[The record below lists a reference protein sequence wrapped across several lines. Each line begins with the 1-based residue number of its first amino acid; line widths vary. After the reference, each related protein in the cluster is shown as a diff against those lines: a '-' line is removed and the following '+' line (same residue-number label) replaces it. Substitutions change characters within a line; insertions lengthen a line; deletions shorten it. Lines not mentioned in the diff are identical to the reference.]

1 VASVVHAT
9 SPIMALD
16 WMSSMHSMSAWGPLL
31 AAVFVVAGALWM
43 GTLFSVSWL
52 SGCARLMA
60 DGPEIGRLALTLFRR
75 WTIPSLC
82 ASVVA
87 GLGWL
92 AVARVARTPTH
103 WAYAIAALAVPLV
116 ALQVGVGRRARRIA
130 QGSVEATRGEAARR
144 LALMLSMGAVIALTF
159 RSTLLP

>member
-1 VASVVHAT
+1 
-9 SPIMALD
+9 
-16 WMSSMHSMSAWGPLL
+16 MSSLHLLHAWAPLL
-31 AAVFVVAGALWM
+31 AAVFAMSGALWM

-75 WTIPSLC
+75 WTVPTFC
-82 ASVVA
+82 ASIVA

-92 AVARVARTPTH
+92 AVAPIGRTRPHWLYALVA
-103 WAYAIAALAVPLV
+103 IVVPL
-116 ALQVGVGRRARRIA
+116 AGLQLGVGRRAKRVA
-130 QGSVEATRGEAARR
+130 QGNVEATRGEAVRR